1 MQNRTESP
9 ARHGRPNLI
18 AVPPEVTA
26 RAAALAARMTAD
38 PDATAPG
45 DFAWTA
51 QEVLRVALGR
61 GLDALD
67 HLYSQAAGAEE
78 GA

>member
-1 MQNRTESP
+1 VALRFTGDVMNMIS
-9 ARHGRPNLI
+9 
-18 AVPPEVTA
+18 VPPEMMA
-26 RAAALAARMTAD
+26 RATALAARMTAD

-51 QEVLRVALGR
+51 EEVLRVALGR

-67 HLYSQAAGAEE
+67 HLYSQPAGAEE